1 MTETPDMLQTAVSQ
15 DIILPPP
22 CHTELG
28 IMRSVKVQA
37 ASALPEQ
44 ADVVIIGAGICGVL
58 TACNL
63 AKQGKKIVVLEK
75 GEIACESSSKAFGWV
90 SQLLNSVHKVKLT
103 RRSKSLWRELQQEIG
118 DLGYREQGI
127 SYFAESA
134 EEFAFYQEWLT
145 SVQPEADTDIQ
156 ILVADQVGQLAPEF
170 TGQCYGAITAPS
182 DGCIEPVLTTAAVAE
197 YAKRLGVVFVTYCA
211 ARGLDIQNRQVKGV
225 FTEKGYIRTR
235 QAVSAVNTWTR
246 IFCAHHGIDVPQL
259 YVVMSMGRVE
269 NFQGGPAGCGGKGA
283 FAWRKQVD
291 GGYSLG
297 LVTGMSAPISRDA
310 LRLFNRFLP
319 IQKMLGGSKGVKIN
333 FGQNTLNDWKIK
345 RSWNH
350 HDSSPFEA
358 HRVFTGIVD
367 LSAAESSK
375 QQMAAYFPEL
385 KNQPIAEHWSGT
397 VAFTQDNAPIASAV
411 QDIEGFYVLMASGYG
426 FSWGPALAEILSGI
440 MLGQPEHPDAGTFR
454 LSRFSDGSVLEPQ
467 L

>member
-1 MTETPDMLQTAVSQ
+1 MTVTLDMLQPAANQ
-15 DIILPPP
+15 DLILPPP
-22 CHTELG
+22 RHTELG
-28 IMRSVKVQA
+28 IMRSVSVQA
-37 ASALPEQ
+37 SDMLPEQ
-44 ADVVIIGAGICGVL
+44 ADAVIIGAGICGVL

-63 AKQGKKIVVLEK
+63 AKQGKKVVVLEK

-90 SQLLNSVHKVKLT
+90 SQLLNSVYKVKLT

-127 SYFAESA
+127 SYFAETV
-134 EEFAFYQEWLT
+134 EEFKFYQEWLDT
-145 SVQPEADTDIQ
+145 VQLEADSDIQ
-156 ILVADQVGQLAPEF
+156 ILAADQVGLLAPEF
-170 TGQCYGAITAPS
+170 VGQCYGAITAPS
-182 DGCIEPVLTTAAVAE
+182 DGCIEPVLTTAAVAK
-197 YAKRLGVVFVTYCA
+197 YAKQLGVVFVTHCA
-211 ARGLDIQNRQVKGV
+211 ARGLDIQNCRVQGV
-225 FTEKGYIRTR
+225 FTEKGYISTS

-246 IFCAHHGIDVPQL
+246 IFCGHHGIDVPQL
-259 YVVMSMGRVE
+259 YVVMSMGRVDD
-269 NFQGGPAGCGGKGA
+269 FQGSPAGCGGKGA

-297 LVTGMSAPISRDA
+297 LITGMSAPISRDA
-310 LRLFNRFLP
+310 LTLFKKFLP
-319 IQKMLGGSKGVKIN
+319 IQKMLGGSKGIKIN

-350 HDSSPFEA
+350 QHSSPFEM
-358 HRVFTGIVD
+358 HRVFTGVVD
-367 LSAAESSK
+367 FSAAETSK
-375 QQMAAYFPEL
+375 QHMVAYFPDL
-385 KNQPIAEHWSGT
+385 KNQPIVEHWSGT

-426 FSWGPALAEILSGI
+426 FSWGPALAEILTGI
-440 MLGQPEHPDAGTFR
+440 MLGQPEHPDARTFR